1 MRAEQKEKAAE
12 SWENASV
19 EWEKVSK
26 EDVVEKQEKGES
38 ALERLLAITQAMRAA
53 EGETR

>member
-1 MRAEQKEKAAE
+1 MPQSYVRVLTECWATQPERRPTFSQ
-12 SWENASV
+12 
-19 EWEKVSK
+19 
-26 EDVVEKQEKGES
+26 